1 MEKRLMGSKKVDKD
15 RRQAIAQRK
24 MLRQKSQ
31 EKALRRMGEEQG
43 CRAFLRSM
51 LGRSPGLPMLALL
64 QSPLAVLNDT
74 LLLAP
79 TAILLDSA
87 LQVIMDGNDLYG
99 KTVTSLDLL
108 KERFRLD
115 RVGKTGR
122 LFEGGGGGE
131 EGCLGWFITG
141 TAHSLGTFHEEAIF
155 RNKSVKW
162 QVCDDKQKRRGG
174 RDLEVKDSGRYKEKL
189 GSTEFLLCNKPTR
202 RRLLCRPGLH

>member
-1 MEKRLMGSKKVDKD
+1 
-15 RRQAIAQRK
+15 

-64 QSPLAVLNDT
+64 QSPLEVLNDT
-74 LLLAP
+74 LLLVP

-87 LQVIMDGNDLYG
+87 LQVIMDGNDLHG
-99 KTVTSLDLL
+99 KAVTSLDLL
-108 KERFRLD
+108 KESFRLD
-115 RVGKTGR
+115 RAGKTGR
-122 LFEGGGGGE
+122 LFEGGGGGY
-131 EGCLGWFITG
+131 LGWFITG

-174 RDLEVKDSGRYKEKL
+174 KGFGGERQRTGTKRYL
-189 GSTEFLLCNKPTR
+189 GVQNFYFVRNTHAAAFWAGQACIRS
-202 RRLLCRPGLH
+202 